1 MSGLEI
7 AALIIALLLFITGV
21 VGSFVP
27 VLPGAPLILLGMII
41 YGAMTGFR
49 GMTWWFFAGQ
59 AFLALAI
66 MGVDYLASALGSR
79 YFGGGKAAFYG
90 AMLGLL
96 AGLFFAPVGLLVGP
110 FAGAVVAELIFG
122 RKADQALRAGLGAF
136 IGFWGGLPVKLLLEA
151 AMIIWFFIV
160 SF

>member
-7 AALIIALLLFITGV
+7 AALIVALLLFITGV

-27 VLPGAPLILLGMII
+27 VLPGAPLIWLGMII

-49 GMTWWFFAGQ
+49 GLTWWFFTGQ
-59 AFLALAI
+59 ALLALAV
-66 MGVDYLASALGSR
+66 MGIDYLASAVGSR

-96 AGLFFAPVGLLVGP
+96 AGVFIGPVGLLVGP
-110 FAGAVVAELIFG
+110 FAGAVIAELIFG
-122 RKADQALRAGLGAF
+122 RKTDQALRAGLGAF
-136 IGFWGGLPVKLLLEA
+136 IGFWGGMPVKLLLEA
-151 AMIIWFFIV
+151 
-160 SF
+160 